1 MLGKKTG
8 CSSDV
13 ARMLAVFVV
22 LFAFTFSAPSSAQ
35 STASP
40 VTIDF
45 IDDRIAVISADPE
58 IDDASRSVAIELLHR
73 AKDALS
79 IRTQRA
85 ASLESME
92 ATAQSVDRALADI
105 ESRRLELA
113 TEPEELG
120 DGIPI
125 EELEARLAVLEA
137 EREAFQDQLSKLRD
151 DSASLSGRG
160 EAIADEVI
168 SARTDVAQLLE
179 ANELVPEP
187 PEAPVEAARWL
198 LARASLLER
207 QSAIADLQRELETL
221 PARQSLAAARIDL
234 LSAEIAR
241 VDETIVLYRLR
252 LSESALDRAEIA
264 IELARAD
271 VARFEAAEPELRQL
285 ADGNLG
291 LAMEARAAIVRRA
304 ALEQLLL
311 DSEREATALSQ
322 SNETVR
328 LVLGA
333 GRLSDETAALL
344 KTVRSSL
351 PDQSEISAALFESE
365 RQRGDLQ
372 LQLIVWLDELR
383 ALDAPSIGQQADA
396 ASAERQHLVDV
407 RRSTLEA
414 LIEGARQES
423 ELLSEHELVL
433 SELGQ
438 QAGELSSLVDRRLVW
453 LRTSERVNWSWL
465 DRVPQGLAWVLS
477 PSSWVNAIGAIF
489 A

>member
-1 MLGKKTG
+1 M
-8 CSSDV
+8 
-13 ARMLAVFVV
+13 
-22 LFAFTFSAPSSAQ
+22 
-35 STASP
+35 
-40 VTIDF
+40 
-45 IDDRIAVISADPE
+45 
-58 IDDASRSVAIELLHR
+58 AIELLHR

-221 PARQSLAAARIDL
+221 PARQSLVAARIDL

-241 VDETIVLYRLR
+241 VDEKITRYRL
-252 LSESALDRAEIA
+252 
-264 IELARAD
+264 
-271 VARFEAAEPELRQL
+271 
-285 ADGNLG
+285 
-291 LAMEARAAIVRRA
+291 
-304 ALEQLLL
+304 
-311 DSEREATALSQ
+311 
-322 SNETVR
+322 
-328 LVLGA
+328 
-333 GRLSDETAALL
+333 
-344 KTVRSSL
+344 
-351 PDQSEISAALFESE
+351 
-365 RQRGDLQ
+365 
-372 LQLIVWLDELR
+372 
-383 ALDAPSIGQQADA
+383 
-396 ASAERQHLVDV
+396 
-407 RRSTLEA
+407 
-414 LIEGARQES
+414 
-423 ELLSEHELVL
+423 
-433 SELGQ
+433 
-438 QAGELSSLVDRRLVW
+438 
-453 LRTSERVNWSWL
+453 
-465 DRVPQGLAWVLS
+465 
-477 PSSWVNAIGAIF
+477 
-489 A
+489 